1 MRTSDRPSPVPL
13 AVPVSRASVLKRG
26 QNGLKFQNISGEV
39 SLETGLHFRQ
49 VRVLELRVALPLRYR
64 VGSPVP
70 TTANMGCLGCV
81 AGPLRL
87 LKSAPYLTKLQ
98 NANFSFFKKKNL
110 LYVHN

>member
-1 MRTSDRPSPVPL
+1 MRTSDRPSPAPL
-13 AVPVSRASVLKRG
+13 AVPVSRASVWKRG

-39 SLETGLHFRQ
+39 SLETVLHFRQ

-98 NANFSFFKKKNL
+98 NANFSFFKKNL